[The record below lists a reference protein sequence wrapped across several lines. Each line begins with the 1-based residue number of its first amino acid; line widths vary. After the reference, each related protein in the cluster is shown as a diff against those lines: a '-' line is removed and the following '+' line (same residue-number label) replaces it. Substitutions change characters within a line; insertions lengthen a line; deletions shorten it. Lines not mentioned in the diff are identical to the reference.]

1 MNYLYTNIRCW
12 IFGHVAKKTFVVAIT
27 TGSEKWV
34 FDFMPN
40 LRIWLL
46 AESFICI
53 ASGHL

>member
-1 MNYLYTNIRCW
+1 MNYLTNIRCW

-40 LRIWLL
+40 LRIWFL